1 MAFVALLDANVLYP
15 QYLRDIYLRLSQA
28 GLFQVRWSE
37 EILNEMSRNAKEQV
51 GSERAHQI
59 DHTVAMMKHHFRDAM
74 VTGYDHLIPSMTND
88 EKDRHVLA
96 AAIVGRADVIVT
108 NNVRHFPESS
118 CAPYN
123 IDVQEADQF
132 LCYQWDVEDPD
143 DVVAV
148 LEHWAAQLES
158 PPYTL
163 PDLLQK
169 MLSKQVPNFGQTVLD
184 YLEAR
189 AR

>member
-1 MAFVALLDANVLYP
+1 LAFVALLDANVLYP
-15 QYLRDIYLRLSQA
+15 LYLRDIYLRLCQA

-37 EILNEMSRNAKEQV
+37 EILNEMSRHAKEQV
-51 GSERAHQI
+51 GPDRAHQI
-59 DHTVAMMKHHFRDAM
+59 DRTIAMMKHHFRDAM
-74 VTGYDHLIPSMTND
+74 VTGYEHLIPSMTNN
-88 EKDRHVLA
+88 EKDQHVLA

-108 NNVRHFPESS
+108 NNVRHFPEAS

-123 IDVQEADQF
+123 IDVQRADQF

-148 LEHWAAQLES
+148 LEHWAARLDS

-163 PDLLQK
+163 PDLLEK
-169 MLSKQVPNFGQTVLD
+169 VLSKQVPNFSQTVLD
-184 YLEAR
+184 YLDAS
-189 AR
+189 

>member
-15 QYLRDIYLRLSQA
+15 QYLRDIYLRLCQA

-37 EILNEMSRNAKEQV
+37 EIPDEMSRNAKKRV
-51 GSERAHQI
+51 GPDRAHHM
-59 DHTVAMMKHHFRDAM
+59 DRTVAKMRQHFPEAM
-74 VTGYDHLIPSMTND
+74 VTGYENLIPSLTND

-108 NNVRHFPESS
+108 NNAKDFPEES

-123 IDVQEADQF
+123 IDVQGADQF

-148 LEHWAAQLES
+148 LEHWARQLNN
-158 PPYTL
+158 PPLT
-163 PDLLQK
+163 PEDLLRQV
-169 MLSKQVPNFGQTVLD
+169 LSKQVPRFSQTALD
-184 YLEAR
+184 YIGS
-189 AR
+189 

>member
-1 MAFVALLDANVLYP
+1 MTFVALLDANVLYP
-15 QYLRDIYLRLSQA
+15 QYLRDIYLRLCQA

-37 EILNEMSRNAKEQV
+37 QILDEMSRNAKKQV
-51 GSERAHQI
+51 GPERIHQI
-59 DHTVAMMKHHFRDAM
+59 DRTIIVMKQHFPDAM
-74 VTGYDHLIPSMTND
+74 VSGYENLIPSLTND

-108 NNVRHFPESS
+108 NNTKHFPRES

-123 IDVQEADQF
+123 ISVQGADQF

-143 DVVAV
+143 DVVGV
-148 LEHWAAQLES
+148 LEHWARQLDH

-163 PDLLQK
+163 RDLLQK
-169 MLSKQVPNFGQTVLD
+169 VLSKQVPCFSQTVLD
-184 YLEAR
+184 HVNA
-189 AR
+189 